1 LITCRAPPLKLQAYP
16 KIHSFTKHP
25 SRRSIS
31 LRSRSSRSIVKATAS
46 LTVATA
52 TTTAASLV
60 TYIKG
65 SIDPIILGATASA
78 SYKLFLVCVAVG
90 WLLKTN
96 KIPGATAS
104 VLSQVSFQ
112 LLIPCML
119 FSKVASTLAATPDT
133 MFLFGM
139 AVAAVTQI
147 IIGAFWGSLL
157 APLVDGKALKDF
169 TIFGKQPFSPGGSS
183 AAAIAS
189 ATAAATGLPQAAP
202 ALLPRPA
209 PTPPGLRE
217 LITAACAFGN
227 SFTLPAVF
235 FLSLLPGVL
244 ADQAIAYSGLFL
256 LAWSPCLWSFGL
268 TLVENGFTKGNSM
281 SSTAGG
287 SNINNGNEQNRIGQQ
302 PSQQQQQQ
310 LTGNIMAMNTGSSE
324 SGGMS
329 TARSLE
335 SSTGSDFNTT
345 IDLVSSTQPS
355 STTQLSIITTKI
367 HHLLAALSRFASKTL
382 NPPVLAILIGATVG
396 HSPAGKGLF
405 VALKSGLGA
414 GVATSG
420 SSFSLGYLPFEL
432 SLVWA
437 GLKGAYEVIEMLAAG
452 TLAIQTL
459 VLASSLLQPAPATTA
474 AASTTTTN
482 NLHSSND
489 PSSDASA
496 AGSGM
501 LRALWKALAPS
512 DATEARALA
521 VLSLVRFFLVPTTAI
536 LVWHWVSKSG
546 FVGSFASDP
555 LFLFVLAV
563 QSVMP
568 SAQNLI
574 IVLQLS
580 EATRPAAPAFAKLL
594 LKLYAYAVLPVTL
607 WVTAFASRLHIPLV

>member
-1 LITCRAPPLKLQAYP
+1 MSAQPCRLSHKSIIRTIVRAPQLKLHSYP
-16 KIHSFTKHP
+16 RISLHTFTQRMSQRP
-25 SRRSIS
+25 SS
-31 LRSRSSRSIVKATAS
+31 LRSRSINIKTTAS
-46 LTVATA
+46 LTTATA
-52 TTTAASLV
+52 TAASLV

-119 FSKVASTLAATPDT
+119 FTKVASTLAAAPDT
-133 MFLFGM
+133 TFLLVM
-139 AVAAVTQI
+139 AAAAVTQI
-147 IIGAFWGSLL
+147 LIGAFWGFVL
-157 APLVDGKALKDF
+157 APLVDGKGLKDF
-169 TIFGKQPFSPGGSS
+169 TIFGRQPFSPGGRS

-189 ATAAATGLPQAAP
+189 ATAAATGLPQAAS

-256 LAWSPCLWSFGL
+256 LSWSPCLWSFGL
-268 TLVENGFTKGNSM
+268 TLVENGFTRGNS
-281 SSTAGG
+281 SLVE
-287 SNINNGNEQNRIGQQ
+287 NKNNTSANTMGEQRVGQPEQ
-302 PSQQQQQQ
+302 QQQQQQQQ
-310 LTGNIMAMNTGSSE
+310 LTGNIMAMNAR
-324 SGGMS
+324 GGDGFNS
-329 TARSLE
+329 TIDLE
-335 SSTGSDFNTT
+335 SSVQFF
-345 IDLVSSTQPS
+345 SSPIANVYNK
-355 STTQLSIITTKI
+355 LNY
-367 HHLLAALSRFASKTL
+367 LFAASSRFASRTL
-382 NPPVLAILIGATVG
+382 NPPVLSILIGAIVG
-396 HSPAGKGLF
+396 LSPAGKDLF
-405 VALKSGLGA
+405 LALKSGPGA
-414 GVATSG
+414 SVATSG
-420 SSFSLGYLPFEL
+420 MSFNLGYLPFEL

-452 TLAIQTL
+452 TLAMQTL
-459 VLASSLLQPAPATTA
+459 VLASSLLQPAPAAA
-474 AASTTTTN
+474 AASTPN
-482 NLHSSND
+482 NNRSNNR
-489 PSSDASA
+489 SDVNDGGV

-501 LRALWKALAPS
+501 LKALWIALAPS

-521 VLSLVRFFLVPTTAI
+521 VLASVRFVLVPTTAI
-536 LVWHWVSKSG
+536 LVWNWVSKLG
-546 FVGSFASDP
+546 FVGSLASDP

-563 QSVMP
+563 QCVMP

-580 EATRPAAPAFAKLL
+580 EATRPAAPAFARLL

-607 WVTAFASRLHIPLV
+607 WVTAFASRLQIPLV